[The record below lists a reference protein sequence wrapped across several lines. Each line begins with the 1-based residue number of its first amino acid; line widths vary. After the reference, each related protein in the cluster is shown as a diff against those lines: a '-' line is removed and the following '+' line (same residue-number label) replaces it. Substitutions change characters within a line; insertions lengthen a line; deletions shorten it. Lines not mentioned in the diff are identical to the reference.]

1 MPRLTIFNSFAIPF
15 SSYLNWGKL
24 FFTTLNFLKKN
35 NANFNKLKSGNKYF
49 FPNILLI
56 YIIFN
61 FLRSHLIFE

>member
-1 MPRLTIFNSFAIPF
+1 MNNTNS
-15 SSYLNWGKL
+15 
-24 FFTTLNFLKKN
+24 
-35 NANFNKLKSGNKYF
+35 NKLKSGNKYF